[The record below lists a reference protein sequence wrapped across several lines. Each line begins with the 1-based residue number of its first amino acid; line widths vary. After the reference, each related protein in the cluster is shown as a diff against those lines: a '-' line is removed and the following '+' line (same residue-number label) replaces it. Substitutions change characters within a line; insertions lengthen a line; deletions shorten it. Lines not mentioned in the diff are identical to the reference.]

1 MKTTI
6 AALLFFITSTCL
18 GDKLYFNNGKS
29 IKAEILE
36 ANETHLTLQRS
47 TDLQQFRVK
56 INMLTKDTQKQIE
69 LYHSEDRYSSIPA
82 VKTPIDDRTLKTY
95 VSYIDSLIEENLR
108 NKRIMKTKELDDSTY
123 IRRLYLTLA
132 GRIPTQS
139 ELENFF
145 DNRDSNKKDKLIQK
159 LLNSEGYVNHQMNW
173 WSDMLRIKDRI
184 NGANINVGGV
194 YRAWLRNS
202 IRENKPYD
210 QIVRELISSSG
221 RILENE
227 ESAAVSYFLRDRG
240 MQEDNLSHTIRIF
253 LGTRLQCAMCHDHP
267 FDRWTQK
274 EFYEMTAFTSG
285 IGNVRINSANK
296 QIGALSRAISADADS
311 RAGLFNNWRN
321 QIRDSLAFGIENN
334 GTGQI
339 KLPRDFAES
348 NGKPGDTV
356 YAKAIFTPKP
366 IFDPKA
372 SDPQSRKILANWI
385 TSKDNPRF
393 TTMIANRIWKQVFGA
408 GLIEPIDTM
417 ADKTLASNENL
428 MKYLER
434 LMVSVNYDLKEY
446 QRILLNTKL
455 FQRASKQ
462 QDYKSLEQYNFEG
475 PILRRMSGEQLWDSL
490 VTLVYNNIDK
500 PERMYLH
507 SQQDYS
513 PILFRYR
520 DMNGSAI
527 YQDIKKL
534 ADQNP
539 GERNFLKIIN
549 ASTGSTPYNKSFP
562 DKNLVRS
569 SYLASPASG
578 GHLIRQFGGSDREQ
592 IDNSS
597 SEPNT
602 PQVLNLLNGFVES
615 NILKK
620 KDADFMK
627 QMQSEK
633 AKTKQIDSVF
643 LSILGRKPTVQEFNS
658 LKRIIDKPDGFK
670 HVSWILLNSHEFIF
684 IK

>member
-1 MKTTI
+1 MKNLYFTLI
-6 AALLFFITSTCL
+6 LFSSTL
-18 GDKLYFNNGKS
+18 VANEKLYFNNGKS
-29 IKAEILE
+29 LEAKILE
-36 ANETHLTLQRS
+36 ANETHVKLQRAS
-47 TDLQQFRVK
+47 DLQQFRIK
-56 INMLTKDTQKQIE
+56 TEMLTKDTQKQIE
-69 LYHSEDRYSSIPA
+69 LYHSEDRYSSIPSVA
-82 VKTPIDDRTLKTY
+82 TPLDNKTLSKY
-95 VSYIDSLIEENLR
+95 VTYIDTLIDQNLR
-108 NKRIMKTKELDDSTY
+108 SKRLTKTKELDDYSY
-123 IRRLYLTLA
+123 IRRVYLTLA

-139 ELENFF
+139 ELESFF
-145 DNRDSNKKDKLIQK
+145 DDRDNNKKDNLIKK
-159 LLNSEGYVNHQMNW
+159 LLSSEGHVNHQMNW
-173 WSDMLRIKDRI
+173 WSDMLRIKDSI

-194 YRAWLRNS
+194 YREWLRNS
-202 IRENKPYD
+202 LRENKPYD
-210 QIVRELISSSG
+210 QIVKELIASSG
-221 RILENE
+221 RIFENK

-285 IGNVRINSANK
+285 IGNVRIRSAGN
-296 QIGALSRAISADADS
+296 QIGNLSRSINDDADS

-321 QIRDSLAFGIENN
+321 IIRDSLAFGIENN
-334 GTGQI
+334 GTGKI
-339 KLPRDFAES
+339 ELPRDFAES
-348 NGKPGDTV
+348 NGNPGDTV

-366 IFDPKA
+366 VFDPKA
-372 SDPQSRKILANWI
+372 SDPQSRKILAEWI

-417 ADKTLASNENL
+417 ADKTLASNEAL

-434 LMVSVNYDLKEY
+434 LLVSVNYNIREY

-455 FQRASKQ
+455 FQRESKK
-462 QDYKSLEQYNFEG
+462 QDYKSLEEYAFEG

-490 VTLVYNNIDK
+490 VTLVYNDIDK
-500 PERMYLH
+500 PERAYFH
-507 SQQDYS
+507 NQQDYS
-513 PILFRYR
+513 PIFFKYK
-520 DMNGSAI
+520 DMNGSSI

-534 ADQNP
+534 ADENP
-539 GERNFLKIIN
+539 GERNLLKLVN
-549 ASTGSTPYNKSFP
+549 TSSDTYNKKFP
-562 DKNLVRS
+562 DRHLVRS
-569 SYLASPASG
+569 SYLPSPAPG

-615 NILKK
+615 NILRKK
-620 KDADFMK
+620 EADFMQ

-633 AKTKQIDSVF
+633 AKTKQIESVF
-643 LSILGRKPTVQEFNS
+643 LSILSRKPTTQEFNS